1 MYKFD
6 ISVVITFPAFLNH
19 KKYGL
24 SASILSEN
32 EKRAIRIMGV
42 HRAIARGGILMELSC
57 VKEELYKNMESLNKD
72 VRMEQITNIFG
83 RHLAI

>member
-6 ISVVITFPAFLNH
+6 ISVVITSPGIPKSQ

-24 SASILSEN
+24 SACILSEN
-32 EKRAIRIMGV
+32 EKQAIRIMGV
-42 HRAIARGGILMELSC
+42 HRAIARGGILMELSSQENYI
-57 VKEELYKNMESLNKD
+57 KMENLNKD
-72 VRMEQITNIFG
+72 VRMEQIMNIFR

>member
-1 MYKFD
+1 M
-6 ISVVITFPAFLNH
+6 
-19 KKYGL
+19 
-24 SASILSEN
+24 
-32 EKRAIRIMGV
+32 